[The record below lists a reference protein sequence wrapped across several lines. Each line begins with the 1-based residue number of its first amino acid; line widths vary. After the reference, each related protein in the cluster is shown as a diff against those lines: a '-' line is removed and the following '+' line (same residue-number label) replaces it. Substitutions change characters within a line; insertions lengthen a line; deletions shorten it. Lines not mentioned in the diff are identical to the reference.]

1 MNRAPAFQFY
11 PKDWLDFRVQRMSLA
26 AQGAYLKILCYMW
39 ADSKDQCSLEDNDEL
54 ISRALGTSQ
63 ETWMRFKTE
72 IQHESDPIFKKE
84 NGLLISERLRE
95 EALKQKKYRKLQAK
109 KGKSSSLQRLNR
121 GSTAVQP
128 VHQPGAN
135 SPSSSSSPSSSTK
148 DKSTTSFQGSRE
160 IQSNLSKHKLSS
172 RLDPIP
178 YEEIIGFLNEKTGK
192 NFKANAEESQKLIRA
207 RWKTGFR
214 VVDFRKVIEN
224 MTVRWGKDP
233 ERSQYLRPITLF
245 GTKFESYLNAE
256 PTLSD
261 RGLVSPATER
271 NMAVFENWLSRKE
284 AEEGRGDD
292 QTGFS

>member
-63 ETWMRFKTE
+63 ETWMRLKTE

-84 NGLLISERLRE
+84 NGLLISERLRA

-128 VHQPGAN
+128 VHQPRAN
-135 SPSSSSSPSSSTK
+135 SSSSSSSPSSSSK

-160 IQSNLSKHKLSS
+160 IQRNLSNHKLSS
-172 RLDPIP
+172 KLDPIP

-207 RWKTGFR
+207 RWRTGFR
-214 VVDFRKVIEN
+214 LVDFRKVIEN

-261 RGLVSPATER
+261 RGIVSPATER
-271 NMAVFENWLSRKE
+271 NMAVFENWLIRKE
-284 AEEGRGDD
+284 AEDKRDD
-292 QTGFS
+292 QNGFS